1 MPPHQITQS
10 LAALLAA
17 TPDPV
22 LPVARVAGLRPSLA
36 ADLPSLAVGVAIAE
50 ASAGSPPRFIREGD
64 QLVRQRRQLVV
75 QPAAD
80 GFSADLRTLELPVPV
95 RRAPPLSA
103 AEGDVAI
110 ANLTSGTA
118 VVYSAVNQPGSAA
131 EFRLDFARARVVFG
145 AAQQAGDR
153 LEVSHWTV
161 SFREPLRAE
170 LLRGTLRLELWTS
183 SATQA
188 TALLAR
194 LQDRCAAATTRT
206 YGFIKLDAQT
216 VEPAES
222 LQQSSGVGGAFSAW
236 RQRLEYAFA
245 HEYVGGGED
254 SGGAA
259 IRRIDVTMDDVL
271 PDRLTIGR

>member
-1 MPPHQITQS
+1 
-10 LAALLAA
+10 
-17 TPDPV
+17 
-22 LPVARVAGLRPSLA
+22 
-36 ADLPSLAVGVAIAE
+36 
-50 ASAGSPPRFIREGD
+50 
-64 QLVRQRRQLVV
+64 V

-95 RRAPPLSA
+95 RRAPLGA
-103 AEGDVAI
+103 GEGDVAI
-110 ANLTSGTA
+110 ANLTSGTT
-118 VVYSAVNQPGSAA
+118 VVYSAVNQPGTAA

-188 TALLAR
+188 ITLLTR

-206 YGFIKLDAQT
+206 YGFIRLDAQT

-236 RQRLEYAFA
+236 RQCLEYAFA